1 LKECLLIAKEKG
13 IEYVWADWEVG
24 LCQVSFFAHDSVTS
38 SPQCV
43 PQYIKDPMVEI
54 MRSKMYYGR
63 ARVMSV
69 LPVFLPMKLQ
79 SLPLVVNSIF
89 KRITDILRTRSD
101 KGSNAAKLA
110 GCAFGTIVK
119 EEVLVMQAT
128 SPESGL

>member
-1 LKECLLIAKEKG
+1 
-13 IEYVWADWEVG
+13 
-24 LCQVSFFAHDSVTS
+24 
-38 SPQCV
+38 
-43 PQYIKDPMVEI
+43 MVEI

-119 EEVLVMQAT
+119 EEVLCDASYFSRVWTLAERMV
-128 SPESGL
+128 GLVTPPLFVFIQLPT

>member
-1 LKECLLIAKEKG
+1 MKECLLIAKEKG
-13 IEYVWADWEVG
+13 IEYVWADWEVR

-38 SPQCV
+38 FPQCV

-63 ARVMSV
+63 ARVMCV
-69 LPVFLPMKLQ
+69 LPVFLPMQLQ

-89 KRITDILRTRSD
+89 KRITNILRTRSD

-110 GCAFGTIVK
+110 GCAFATIVK
-119 EEVLVMQAT
+119 EEVLCDV
-128 SPESGL
+128 SYFSRVW